1 MISWFFEGL
10 FYYIALLAFIA
21 GLALYGVSYFAKLL
35 PVIAAYALMMQIG
48 GMVLA
53 VGGGYFVADHKG
65 YERRVAEDKAE
76 IDRLNAEAREKEVQM
91 AQAIKEKTAALRK
104 ATNAI
109 NQKQSDTFKRIDSG
123 ELRFPTSCPVQADS
137 STGTT
142 GGNPS
147 NGTESE
153 RQAVKDIVT
162 IAAEGDIAIT
172 RLNACIAQ
180 YNNVRETI
188 NAGVK

>member
-76 IDRLNAEAREKEVQM
+76 IDRLNAEAREKEVQI
-91 AQAIKEKTAALRK
+91 ARAIKEKTAALRK

-123 ELRFPTSCPVQADS
+123 ELRFPTSCPVQAS
-137 STGTT
+137 SDAGTPA
-142 GGNPS
+142 GNPE
-147 NGTESE
+147 NGTEPE
-153 RQAVKDIVT
+153 RQALKDIVT
-162 IAAEGDIAIT
+162 IAAEGDAAIVK
-172 RLNACIAQ
+172 LNACIDQYETVKGKVNAQ
-180 YNNVRETI
+180 Q
-188 NAGVK
+188 